1 MRSLTFKLT
10 LAFLFVG
17 LTGAVLVAVIV
28 RQRTQNEF
36 DQLILT
42 QSQQALVNS
51 LTEYYQEHGSWS
63 GVASVFR
70 TGQEIPPPDWNNS
83 ALPYH
88 GDPRR
93 SFFTLASAN
102 GTIIFGGGQ
111 ESPGQ
116 TVSQS
121 QLNIGEPLKVN
132 GQTVGWLIFNPP
144 QGRFNPT
151 TPEANFLVSVT
162 QATIFSALGA
172 TLIALI
178 LGGILAYTMTRS
190 LRELTAATQLLAKGK
205 LGHIVKVRSQ
215 DELGTLANSFNRM
228 SMELE
233 HSNEL
238 RRQMTAD
245 IAHDLRTPLSVIM
258 GYTEA
263 LSDGKLE
270 GSPEMYAVMHTES
283 QHLSHLIDD
292 LKTLSL
298 ADAGEL
304 PLTRQP
310 VSPADLLKRTAAA
323 HQVSAEKQGIEIHV
337 AAASDLPLIEIDV
350 ERIVQVM
357 GNLVGNALRYT
368 PSGGEIVLSAESQNG
383 QVSIRVSD
391 NGSGI
396 APEDLPYIFERSFRA
411 DKARVQNGE
420 TGLGLAI
427 AKSLIEAHGGSIS
440 VESKLNEG
448 TVFTITIPSSQAP
461 QSPS

>member
-17 LTGAVLVAVIV
+17 LTGAVLVAFIV

-36 DQLILT
+36 DRLILN

-51 LTEYYQEHGSWS
+51 LTEYYQEHGSWT
-63 GVASVFR
+63 GVGTVFR
-70 TGQEIPPPDWNNS
+70 TGGDIPFPDRNNTASPPHWDV
-83 ALPYH
+83 
-88 GDPRR
+88 RR
-93 SFFTLASAN
+93 TFFTLASAN
-102 GTIIFGGGQ
+102 GTIIFGAGQ
-111 ESPGQ
+111 ERPGQ
-116 TVSQS
+116 TIPPS
-121 QLNIGEPLKVN
+121 QLNVGEPLKVN
-132 GQTVGWLIFNPP
+132 GQTVGWLIFTPP

-151 TPEANFLVSVT
+151 TPEANFLDSVT

-190 LRELTAATQLLAKGK
+190 LRELTAATQFLARGK
-205 LGHIVKVRSQ
+205 LGHKVKVRSQ
-215 DELGTLANSFNRM
+215 DELGVLANSFNQM
-228 SMELE
+228 STELE
-233 HSNEL
+233 RSNDL

-263 LSDGKLE
+263 LSDGKLQ
-270 GSPEMYAVMHTES
+270 GSTEMYEVMHTEA

-304 PLTRQP
+304 PLSHQP
-310 VSPADLLKRTAAA
+310 VSPVDLLKRTAAA
-323 HQVSAEKQGIEIHV
+323 HQVTAEKQGIEIDV
-337 AAASDLPLIEIDV
+337 EAASDLPLIDIDM
-350 ERIVQVM
+350 ERMVQVM

-368 PSGGEIVLSAESQNG
+368 PFGGRITLSADAQND
-383 QVSIRVSD
+383 QVSIHVID

-396 APEDLPYIFERSFRA
+396 ASEDLPYIFERSFRA

-427 AKSLIEAHGGSIS
+427 AKSLVEAQGGGIS
-440 VESKLNEG
+440 VDSKKNEG
-448 TVFTITIPSSQAP
+448 TVFTITIPSKQTL
-461 QSPS
+461 QSLS